1 MWDEKN
7 QKSNDDVKGTTSE
20 ILQPY
25 VYIVY
30 PPICQHHAIAF
41 LERSTHM
48 VKFPFK
54 DSFVTSVENL
64 YPPLLSLLHSQN
76 LFNLK
81 ALLREYHYISSS
93 RI

>member
-30 PPICQHHAIAF
+30 SPIFQHLGA
-41 LERSTHM
+41 THM

-54 DSFVTSVENL
+54 DSFLTSVENL
-64 YPPLLSLLHSQN
+64 YPPSLSLAFSK
-76 LFNLK
+76 F
-81 ALLREYHYISSS
+81 I
-93 RI
+93 

>member
-30 PPICQHHAIAF
+30 SPICQHHAIAF
-41 LERSTHM
+41 FGATHM

-64 YPPLLSLLHSQN
+64 YPFPFSLSCI
-76 LFNLK
+76 LK
-81 ALLREYHYISSS
+81 IYLTLNSSS
-93 RI
+93 GI